1 MQWRRVLCVYWL
13 YFLICFWIHAA
24 LSLFAWIIFVR
35 IVNIRYTH
43 TTTSASYLM
52 HMWHLNSTTVHSTV
66 FRFDSCNCVYFYSVE
81 SSCLFFSV
89 SFAFSI
95 PFFLSFCPNADPRTQ
110 MKSDKCISI
119 FTISMEFIRQNLS
132 QSILYAPFN
141 LVNMIFS
148 LLLV

>member
-1 MQWRRVLCVYWL
+1 MRWRRVLCVYWL
-13 YFLICFWIHAA
+13 YFLLCFWIHAA

-81 SSCLFFSV
+81 SSCLFFLSL
-89 SFAFSI
+89 SLSR
-95 PFFLSFCPNADPRTQ
+95 FLSLSLFVQMLTDPRTQ
-110 MKSDKCISI
+110 IKSYKCISI
-119 FTISMEFIRQNLS
+119 FTEFIRQNLS